1 MKKLKSNAA
10 LILFIAFVVF
20 NYQCTT
26 SKKTKMTKLQ
36 TSVNKPIDITDL
48 DLSVS
53 PKEDFYQY
61 ATGGWQKKNPLPDD
75 ESRFGT
81 FDQLAKE
88 TNQKI
93 KDIITCLDPAK
104 YDRNSIEWKIATFY
118 KLGMDTEKIEADGL
132 SPITEILTR
141 IDDIST
147 KRDLIKITYE
157 LHSIGIPALFG
168 FYGAADRKDSN
179 NQIAYL
185 SQGGLGLPNR
195 DYYVNDD
202 ERSKQI
208 RDGYVDYIQK
218 IFSISGYEAFA
229 ETWSSIIMKFETS
242 LAEKSMTNL
251 ELRDPFATTNRLSL
265 QEIQGLCP
273 DFNLIKYFDYTK
285 LNNQQFV
292 NVGQPEFFKRLN
304 EVYNEF
310 TIEEWKIYFKWK
322 VLNYSAPY
330 LGKEFTD
337 ANFEI
342 YGRVLTGTQEQQE
355 RWRRVVNRVNSSL
368 GEAVGQIFVR
378 QYFPPEAKKRMEE
391 LVENLRIAFGERIK
405 NLDWMSDV
413 TKQHALEKLQAI
425 RVKIGYPEVWK
436 DYSNL
441 IIKDD
446 NYLSNIFR
454 SNKFDYEFMISKI
467 GKPVDK
473 TQWFMNPQTVNAYYS
488 ASMNEICFP
497 AGILQPPFF
506 YMDADDAVNY
516 GAIGVVIGHEMTHGF
531 DDKGRNYDKDGN
543 LNNWWTDEDAENFN
557 LRAQVLV
564 DRYNAIHVLPDL
576 TADGKLSLGENIA
589 DYGGLKIAYDA
600 LQIALKEKTTE
611 KIDGF
616 TPEQRFYLAYAK
628 IWGQNIRETEIRRR
642 TKEDVHSLG
651 RWRVNGQLP
660 GIKEFQDAFD
670 IKEGDKMYLPPEK
683 WINIW

>member
-1 MKKLKSNAA
+1 MKKVKSKA
-10 LILFIAFVVF
+10 LIFLFIVFTVF

-26 SKKTKMTKLQ
+26 SKKTEMTKPE
-36 TSVNKPIDITDL
+36 TTINKPIDITDL

-93 KDIITCLDPAK
+93 KDIITGLDPAK
-104 YDRNSIEWKIATFY
+104 YDKNSIEWKIATLY
-118 KLGMDTEKIEADGL
+118 KLGMDTEKIESDGL
-132 SPITEILTR
+132 KPISEILTA
-141 IDDIST
+141 IDNISD
-147 KRDLIKITYE
+147 KKDFIKLTYE
-157 LHSIGIPALFG
+157 LHSMGIPSLFG

-195 DYYVNDD
+195 DYYINED

-208 RDGYVDYIQK
+208 REGYVNYIKK
-218 IFSISGYEAFA
+218 IFSIAGYETLA
-229 ETWSSIIMKFETS
+229 ESWSSAIMKFETS

-251 ELRDPFATTNRLSL
+251 ELRDPFATTNRLSPE
-265 QEIQGLCP
+265 EINNLCP
-273 DFNLIKYFDYTK
+273 DLNIIKYFDYTGLK
-285 LNNQQFV
+285 SQQIV
-292 NVGQPEFFKRLN
+292 NLGQPEFFKRLN
-304 EVYNEF
+304 EIYNEF
-310 TIEEWKIYFKWK
+310 TIEEWKIYFRWR

-337 ANFEI
+337 ANFEF
-342 YGRVLTGTQEQQE
+342 YGRVLTGAQEQQE
-355 RWRRVVNRVNSSL
+355 KWRRVVNRVNSSL

-413 TKQHALEKLQAI
+413 TKQQALEKLQAI

-441 IIKDD
+441 IIEDD

-454 SNKFDYEFMISKI
+454 SNRFDYEYMISKI

-473 TQWFMNPQTVNAYYS
+473 NQWFMNPQTVNAYYS

-506 YMDADDAVNY
+506 YMNADDAVNY

-531 DDKGRNYDKDGN
+531 DDKGRNYDKHGN
-543 LNNWWTDEDAENFN
+543 LKNWWTDEDAENFN
-557 LRAQVLV
+557 QRAQILV
-564 DRYNAIHVLPDL
+564 DRYNAIYVLPDL

-600 LQIALKEKTTE
+600 LQIALKNKPVEL
-611 KIDGF
+611 IDGF

-660 GIKEFQDAFD
+660 GIEEFHDAFG

-683 WINIW
+683 WANIW